1 MPKKIFLSAGGTGGH
16 VFPAISLME
25 EDKDNK
31 YYFLIDKRTENILI
45 KRKLSYFKI
54 ESSRIKLN
62 IFLPF
67 YLFKISIGIIQ
78 SIFIFLNY
86 KPDLVV
92 GFGGYTSIPSI
103 IAAKLLNI
111 KIIIHEQNAVMGR
124 ANQILSYLTNN
135 IALTFENTKNARKDS
150 VYTGIPIR
158 KNNLKA
164 KKKSLQKTIF
174 IVGGSQ
180 GALAFSTIIPR
191 IISNFSR
198 KNKKK
203 LLIIQQTRKG
213 YKEELEKIYNQMKL
227 TCEVKE
233 FFENIYEQYNNA
245 DVIISRCGASTLA
258 EIQCFKKSAILLPL
272 PSSMNNHQ
280 YLNAIEFK
288 KKNKCIIL
296 DEKKIQL
303 ESETKIIEKY
313 IFLKPNSYKLK
324 KNTKNNINLTLS
336 KLINKILNQND

>member
-1 MPKKIFLSAGGTGGH
+1 MNKKVFLVAGGTGGH
-16 VFPAISLME
+16 LFPALALAQSLKLI
-25 EDKDNK
+25 DFI
-31 YYFLIDKRTENILI
+31 FLVDKRTENILI
-45 KRKLSYFKI
+45 KRKLNYFKI
-54 ESSRIKLN
+54 ESSRIKFN

-67 YLFKISIGIIQ
+67 YLFKIFIGIIQ
-78 SIFIFLNY
+78 SIFIFFNY

-124 ANQILSYLTNN
+124 ANQILSYLTKN
-135 IALTFENTKNARKDS
+135 IALTFENTKNASKDS

-158 KNNLKA
+158 KNNLKT

-180 GALAFSTIIPR
+180 GALSFSTIIPR

-227 TCEVKE
+227 NSEVE
-233 FFENIYEQYNNA
+233 E
-245 DVIISRCGASTLA
+245 
-258 EIQCFKKSAILLPL
+258 
-272 PSSMNNHQ
+272 
-280 YLNAIEFK
+280 
-288 KKNKCIIL
+288 
-296 DEKKIQL
+296 
-303 ESETKIIEKY
+303 
-313 IFLKPNSYKLK
+313 
-324 KNTKNNINLTLS
+324 
-336 KLINKILNQND
+336 